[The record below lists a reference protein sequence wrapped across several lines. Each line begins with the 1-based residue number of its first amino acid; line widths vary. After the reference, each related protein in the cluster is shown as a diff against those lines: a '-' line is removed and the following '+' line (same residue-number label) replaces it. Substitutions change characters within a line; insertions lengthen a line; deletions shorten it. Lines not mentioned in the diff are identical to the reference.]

1 MLFNTSLLPHKRQ
14 IQQQIL
20 RFELQGALLVH
31 RQAKVRGFVAHVVLA
46 ICGVEKI

>member
-20 RFELQGALLVH
+20 RLELQDTLLVH
-31 RQAKVRGFVAHVVLA
+31 RQAEVGGFALHLGLCVLRTQE
-46 ICGVEKI
+46 I